1 MIKVSKKEVL
11 DALTKKAL
19 GYTSEEVTEEYQE
32 GDGEITLTK
41 RKVIKKE
48 VPPDLSALKILLE
61 EIAEKPI
68 TEMSDEQLQ
77 AEKERLLT
85 LLKKTSY
92 DKI

>member
-1 MIKVSKKEVL
+1 MIKVSKSEVL

-48 VPPDLSALKILLE
+48 VPPDMTALKILLE
-61 EIAEKPI
+61 EIA
-68 TEMSDEQLQ
+68 
-77 AEKERLLT
+77 
-85 LLKKTSY
+85 
-92 DKI
+92 

>member
-1 MIKVSKKEVL
+1 MIKVSKKEVF

-19 GYTSEEVTEEYQE
+19 GFTSEEVTEEYQE

-48 VPPDLSALKILLE
+48 VPPDMTALKILLD

-68 TEMSDEQLQ
+68 TEMTDEELN

-92 DKI
+92 DKL

>member
-1 MIKVSKKEVL
+1 MIKVSKSEVL

-48 VPPDLSALKILLE
+48 VPPDMTALKILLE

-68 TEMSDEQLQ
+68 TEMTDEQLN

-92 DKI
+92 DKL